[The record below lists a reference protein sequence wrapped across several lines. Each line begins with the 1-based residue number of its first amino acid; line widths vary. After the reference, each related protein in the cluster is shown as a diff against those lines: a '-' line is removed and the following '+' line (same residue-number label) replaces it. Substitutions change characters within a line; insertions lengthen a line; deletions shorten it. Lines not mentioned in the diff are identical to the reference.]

1 MRWARPLGLVLAV
14 LSFVGAGALLPDLEQ
29 RTEDAGLRYTDSV
42 VEGAPP
48 WVAVGTAIGALRGLV
63 VDVLWIKVNLMKEEG
78 DYFEVMALSDLI
90 TKLQP
95 RFAAVWAYHG
105 HNMAYNISVA
115 THTLEERWDW
125 VGPVLVWCKTK
136 VCGTTLM
143 TWCCTKN
150 WPFGTPTR
158 SRATRTTPTSS
169 TKESSRES
177 GTSCWGSRPRRW
189 KIASLGCGRLKKPL
203 VLFHSF

>member
-1 MRWARPLGLVLAV
+1 M
-14 LSFVGAGALLPDLEQ
+14 
-29 RTEDAGLRYTDSV
+29 
-42 VEGAPP
+42 
-48 WVAVGTAIGALRGLV
+48 AVGTAIGALRGLV

-125 VGPVLVWCKTK
+125 VRAGVRLVQNE
-136 VCGTTLM
+136 GLRH
-143 TWCCTKN
+143 N
-150 WPFGTPTR
+150 PDD
-158 SRATRTTPTSS
+158 
-169 TKESSRES
+169 
-177 GTSCWGSRPRRW
+177 
-189 KIASLGCGRLKKPL
+189 L
-203 VLFHSF
+203 VLHKELAFWYAHKIEGNSDDAHLFYKRVHARVALPVGGAARDVGRSHCLAAGD

>member
-1 MRWARPLGLVLAV
+1 LVLAV

-105 HNMAYNISVA
+105 HNMALQHFGRHPHA
-115 THTLEERWDW
+115 GRAMGL
-125 VGPVLVWCKTK
+125 GP
-136 VCGTTLM
+136 GRGS
-143 TWCCTKN
+143 
-150 WPFGTPTR
+150 FGT
-158 SRATRTTPTSS
+158 
-169 TKESSRES
+169 K
-177 GTSCWGSRPRRW
+177 RRL
-189 KIASLGCGRLKKPL
+189 AAQP
-203 VLFHSF
+203 

>member
-1 MRWARPLGLVLAV
+1 MRWARPLGLILAV

-125 VGPVLVWCKTK
+125 VRAGVRLVQNE
-136 VCGTTLM
+136 GLRH
-143 TWCCTKN
+143 N
-150 WPFGTPTR
+150 PDD
-158 SRATRTTPTSS
+158 
-169 TKESSRES
+169 
-177 GTSCWGSRPRRW
+177 
-189 KIASLGCGRLKKPL
+189 L
-203 VLFHSF
+203 VLHKELAFWYAHKIEGNSDDAHLFYKREFTREWHFRP